1 MRILIPDTWHFHRRN
16 FAPLY
21 DHLASARIE
30 THVERTRRRWWKRH
44 GDYAPFAAQLSGHAR
59 RLEGLGPEA
68 LIAIRHRDIPL
79 IDVARSEFLCRALP
93 RWIAGAGPRDDLAIV
108 DRALHDEIDRRE
120 LLLCFAAAIDWI
132 DFWSAKLGTRSSFTH
147 ALAFS
152 GSYIYTR
159 ALQEVARARGV
170 RGFALETFF
179 TGNDFYL
186 EERWTPLSN
195 RSQLQDPDYYRH
207 LLLPT
212 DADRLDRLRAEAQ
225 LRFRT
230 RRNKNVR
237 ADALATLAPPF
248 GRNASGTVLVLGQV
262 LNDFSLIETAL
273 PEMSSIA
280 VYRRLIEGLLESSN
294 LNIIFKAHPWERR
307 RPNLMAPVTL
317 QRIRAWHDE
326 LPAQHRARVKV
337 LEREPLAAVLPYADQ
352 VVGLSSQGLV
362 EAAAAG
368 LKPIQI
374 GMAFFGG
381 HGFTH
386 NRTLDDGLIGDLAEG
401 RIEGRLTL
409 AEYRALEDF
418 MVRALLL
425 HLVSDRPEG
434 VAKIGAR
441 LADPGH
447 IPALDEVSFT
457 EEEPRPRLSE
467 LIGNIA
473 ANPLALLRF
482 FGPGRSRRP

>member
-1 MRILIPDTWHFHRRN
+1 
-16 FAPLY
+16 
-21 DHLASARIE
+21 
-30 THVERTRRRWWKRH
+30 
-44 GDYAPFAAQLSGHAR
+44 
-59 RLEGLGPEA
+59 
-68 LIAIRHRDIPL
+68 
-79 IDVARSEFLCRALP
+79 
-93 RWIAGAGPRDDLAIV
+93 
-108 DRALHDEIDRRE
+108 
-120 LLLCFAAAIDWI
+120 
-132 DFWSAKLGTRSSFTH
+132 
-147 ALAFS
+147 
-152 GSYIYTR
+152 
-159 ALQEVARARGV
+159 
-170 RGFALETFF
+170 
-179 TGNDFYL
+179 
-186 EERWTPLSN
+186 
-195 RSQLQDPDYYRH
+195 
-207 LLLPT
+207 
-212 DADRLDRLRAEAQ
+212 
-225 LRFRT
+225 
-230 RRNKNVR
+230 
-237 ADALATLAPPF
+237 
-248 GRNASGTVLVLGQV
+248 
-262 LNDFSLIETAL
+262 
-273 PEMSSIA
+273 
-280 VYRRLIEGLLESSN
+280 
-294 LNIIFKAHPWERR
+294 
-307 RPNLMAPVTL
+307 
-317 QRIRAWHDE
+317 
-326 LPAQHRARVKV
+326 
-337 LEREPLAAVLPYADQ
+337 
-352 VVGLSSQGLV
+352 VGLSSQGLV